1 MSVNNRVF
9 LLLII
14 LFFLY
19 FHCSNGAGFKNLLRS
34 MTDKIN
40 DSITEIAYKKDKQMI
55 KINKKIKEIKP
66 KIVNFA
72 EDFVEN
78 LKENFKKA
86 KKPKIENVMFSGMIL
101 PEIKTEEYY
110 KIQVMCLY
118 ENGIFSNDKF
128 CSIPYLV
135 KNKFKITLEILQ
147 EKLPKNKK
155 LPAIFV
161 NIQTNGFSNRRFWKI
176 YYPNFDQSYK
186 IEYGASSLENLKINF
201 RIALPVKYSN
211 IFNYNKQFKT
221 LLGQAKEEE
230 SEGDDYWIL
239 RKEIKINK
247 DEFKEKYFELK
258 IKLPN
263 YDCEDKMKECSI
275 CKENMCFGTLKYG
288 DCKHEFHQKCLAQW
302 ILDKSNPSCPN
313 CRDKKIKRKD
323 GKNCLYCDLSSETDE
338 DKNEIK
344 GRHTIN
350 LINKKNN
357 NLMENIEEEE
367 ENGTNEIIV
376 YIEDPVFSDKDYEF
390 EYSFEFGDFNNYFK
404 NMQSNKNQTFLKNQ
418 VISMENAGLFKE
430 KNTEHCYALSKIQTI
445 GVEDP

>member
-239 RKEIKINK
+239 R
-247 DEFKEKYFELK
+247 
-258 IKLPN
+258 
-263 YDCEDKMKECSI
+263 
-275 CKENMCFGTLKYG
+275 
-288 DCKHEFHQKCLAQW
+288 

-390 EYSFEFGDFNNYFK
+390 ELLPILVVFLLMTEVFIVSAR
-404 NMQSNKNQTFLKNQ
+404 FLKRNGT
-418 VISMENAGLFKE
+418 VETTTTTGTIEEVENDPAKKKGKKCKKGKKE
-430 KNTEHCYALSKIQTI
+430 KWCDNWCNSYK
-445 GVEDP
+445 VN